1 MGNKKISEFQRIR
14 VTEIEKDIALENLA
28 TVDAAGNIKKFP
40 HSGKFDDLPSLSEG
54 KIWLGDSN
62 DVAQESDVPT
72 ISRTVDL
79 VTATSYLIVPAD
91 KTKIKRFTSNTT
103 TLNVT
108 VDSDSLDTPGDE
120 VHLDHWGTGDLLVV
134 AGTAT
139 IRVNVKR
146 LLFSDGQYSRIT
158 VQKMTSTEYRVF
170 GELDIA

>member
-14 VTEIEKDIALENLA
+14 ITEIEKEITLENLA
-28 TVDAAGNIKKFP
+28 TVDAAGNIKKLKF
-40 HSGKFDDLPSLSEG
+40 SGNFGLPPLSEG

-62 DVAQESDVPT
+62 GDAQESDVPT
-72 ISRTVDL
+72 ISRTIDL

-146 LLFSDGQYSRIT
+146 LLYSDGQYSRIT